1 MSNCFRPARI
11 LLPAAGIPLSQWA
24 CLACDQFTSQP
35 EYWRRAA
42 ALVEGKPS
50 ALHLVLPEIFL
61 GGHDEQERIRRIQA
75 AMKEYEGTVLER
87 TVEGFVY
94 VERTTTEGL
103 VRQGLV
109 GMVDLEKYSYTPGS
123 RPAIRPTENTVVERI
138 PPRLAVRRGADLELP
153 HVMMLMSDPE
163 DRILSGLAYERD
175 NGKLPLLYEGQLMLG
190 GGQIRGWAVEDA
202 DLCRT
207 LSDAI
212 EALGAQDA
220 FDAAYPKAAGQPPIT
235 LAVGDGNHSLATA
248 KAYWEELK
256 PTLSP
261 AARKEHPARFC
272 LVEVC
277 NLHSAAIQ
285 IEPIHRVLFGVNGK
299 QVQAGLTRYAQ
310 TRHLGMTRGAA
321 EGQQHFMVVD
331 APGHEMIFSFATP
344 AEPLAV
350 GTAEDFVQWF
360 LREEVDAR
368 VDYVH
373 GDETARG
380 MAGEDAVALIMPPF
394 AKDDILKG
402 VVLGGVLPRKTFS
415 MGHAEEK
422 RYYMEARRIR
432 E

>member
-153 HVMMLMSDPE
+153 HVIFL
-163 DRILSGLAYERD
+163 
-175 NGKLPLLYEGQLMLG
+175 K
-190 GGQIRGWAVEDA
+190 
-202 DLCRT
+202 T
-207 LSDAI
+207 L
-212 EALGAQDA
+212 
-220 FDAAYPKAAGQPPIT
+220 T
-235 LAVGDGNHSLATA
+235 LAFKSL
-248 KAYWEELK
+248 
-256 PTLSP
+256 
-261 AARKEHPARFC
+261 
-272 LVEVC
+272 
-277 NLHSAAIQ
+277 
-285 IEPIHRVLFGVNGK
+285 
-299 QVQAGLTRYAQ
+299 
-310 TRHLGMTRGAA
+310 
-321 EGQQHFMVVD
+321 
-331 APGHEMIFSFATP
+331 
-344 AEPLAV
+344 
-350 GTAEDFVQWF
+350 
-360 LREEVDAR
+360 
-368 VDYVH
+368 
-373 GDETARG
+373 
-380 MAGEDAVALIMPPF
+380 
-394 AKDDILKG
+394 
-402 VVLGGVLPRKTFS
+402 TFS
-415 MGHAEEK
+415 
-422 RYYMEARRIR
+422 I
-432 E
+432 